1 MPDSPAQDRIAQD
14 RIAQDRTDWNALI
27 GDVVAGRW
35 TDPETGRPARV
46 PFETIVLAES
56 IAGQEADLIAP
67 LALGSRIAVV
77 SDANTVEVMGRRVA
91 HALSTIATVD
101 EVVFPAGISCDEAT
115 IAEAGERTRHADG
128 VVAVGSGVVNDV
140 CKYATFRDKRRYA
153 VFGTAASMNGYC
165 SSTASVTLAS
175 GLKASLPA
183 HAPRGIFL
191 DLHVS
196 AAAPSR
202 LSAAGLGDSLCRP
215 TAQVDWWVSHRL
227 LGTSYSRTPYA
238 LQEVD
243 EPAMLRSAAG
253 LARGDLTSVGV
264 LQRVLTLSSVGVCF
278 TGTSHS
284 GSMGEHQ
291 VSHWFDMFAG
301 DAHPGSLHG
310 HQVGVASLVLAR
322 LQHRILAMPEPP
334 HVMPTRLDE
343 ADLRVRYGGLADLC
357 LATARASALDA
368 AGAEALNTRLATIWP
383 DLKRETRPML
393 LPEETMRAA
402 LMAAG
407 GPTTAR
413 ELGTDV
419 TIWREAVRHA
429 CEIRN
434 RWSFLNLA
442 RDAGLLE
449 AFIAEEVQ

>member
-1 MPDSPAQDRIAQD
+1 MPDSAAQHRI
-14 RIAQDRTDWNALI
+14 DWNALI
-27 GDVVAGRW
+27 ADVVAGRW

-56 IAGQEADLIAP
+56 IDGQEADLVAP
-67 LALGSRIAVV
+67 LALGSRLAVV
-77 SDANTVEVMGRRVA
+77 SDANTLEVMGRRVA
-91 HALSTIATVD
+91 RALSAIATVD

-115 IAEAGERTRHADG
+115 IAEAAERTRHADG
-128 VVAVGSGVVNDV
+128 VVAVGSGVINDV
-140 CKYATFRDKRRYA
+140 CKYTTFRDKRRYA

-191 DLHVS
+191 DLQVS
-196 AAAPSR
+196 ATAPSR

-215 TAQVDWWVSHRL
+215 TAQVDWFVSHRL
-227 LGTSYSRTPYA
+227 LGTPYSRTPYA
-238 LQEVD
+238 LQETD
-243 EPAMLRSAAG
+243 EPVMLRSAVG
-253 LARGDLTSVGV
+253 LGSGDLPSVGV
-264 LQRVLTLSSVGVCF
+264 LQRVLTLSSIGVCF

-291 VSHWFDMFAG
+291 ISHWFDMFAG

-310 HQVGVASLVLAR
+310 EQVGVASLIMAR

-334 HVMPTRLDE
+334 RVMPMGLDE
-343 ADLRVRYGGLADLC
+343 NDLRVRYGNLADVC
-357 LATARASALDA
+357 LATVRESALDA
-368 AGAEALNTRLATIWP
+368 ARAEALNTRLAAIWP
-383 DLKRETRPML
+383 DLQRETQPML
-393 LPEETMRAA
+393 LPLQTMRAA
-402 LMAAG
+402 LLAAG

-413 ELGTDV
+413 ELGTNV
-419 TIWREAVRHA
+419 AVWREAVRHA

-442 RDAGLLE
+442 RDSGLLE
-449 AFIAEEVQ
+449 AFIADEVH